1 MGCSS
6 PQEKIEDQ
14 MMKIKLLRIEIQM
27 ERENKINQLS
37 EMTGNKI
44 KYENIPDYIDPE
56 FAKQN
61 YIIFDDIFNEKLFRK
76 SKEKIKNIKEKAK
89 TKTKRLSK
97 SKTKAIKVNM
107 N

>member
-37 EMTGNKI
+37 EMTGKKI
-44 KYENIPDYIDPE
+44 KYKNIPDYIDPD
-56 FAKQN
+56 FAKN
-61 YIIFDDIFNEKLFRK
+61 NFIIYDDEIMEKLSGK
-76 SKEKIKNIKEKAK
+76 PKEKIRK
-89 TKTKRLSK
+89 TKSKRLVRSK
-97 SKTKAIKVNM
+97 SKPIKVNM

>member
-44 KYENIPDYIDPE
+44 KHKNIPDYIDPE

-61 YIIFDDIFNEKLFRK
+61 YIIYEKEFIENLFRK
-76 SKEKIKNIKEKAK
+76 PKEKNRK
-89 TKTKRLSK
+89 TRTKRLSK